1 MPTKKTSDPIPVDD
15 ATPGDDRAA
24 ARPEVGDELELDLHD
39 LAHGGEAVG
48 RHDHF
53 VVFVPF
59 GAPGDRVRV
68 RVVDVRRSFA
78 RATILEVLSP
88 SPDRVEPRCPYVGTC
103 GGCQLQHLSADAQ
116 VAARPRVLRDLLT
129 RIGRI
134 HEPVVEPCERGEAFH
149 TRHRITLHARTPL
162 DGGPSVLGYVSV
174 DGEDLVPVASCAIAH
189 ERFQPV
195 LEALQA
201 AMPEVG
207 EVAGEVDLRIGYPAE
222 TVQVVLG
229 PGTEN
234 LAARLVMEL
243 GSRHLEDDVDVL
255 WTEDGQPRSGPR
267 ERARALTLRAPWAS
281 WTLPPRVFYQVY
293 VPLALRMAE
302 LVREWARLGSR
313 ERAVDL
319 FGGVGFLA
327 TAFAG
332 EATRVWVLEGHVG
345 AVRAGE
351 RAVQRAGIGNV
362 RFVPGPVESLLPTMN
377 FKGTL
382 ALAVL
387 DPPREGVPPKVLDT
401 LLEVRPPRILYVSCE
416 ASTLARDLRRLVEGG
431 YRHVRSRP
439 FELFPQT
446 AHFESV
452 TLLELGTPRPEPGD
466 AGDDGA

>member
-1 MPTKKTSDPIPVDD
+1 MPTKKTPDPIPIDEG
-15 ATPGDDRAA
+15 TPRRPAPV
-24 ARPEVGDELELDLHD
+24 RPEVGDELELDLHD

-48 RHDHF
+48 RHREF

-68 RVVDVRRSFA
+68 RVTEVRRSFA
-78 RATILEVLSP
+78 RASILDVVTP
-88 SPDRVEPRCPYVGTC
+88 SPDRVEPRCPYFGTC
-103 GGCQLQHLSADAQ
+103 GGCQLQHLSAAAQ
-116 VAARPRVLRDLLT
+116 VAARPRVLGDLLT

-134 HEPVVEPCERGEAFH
+134 ESPVIEECEHGEAYH

-174 DGEDLVPVASCAIAH
+174 DGEDIVPVTSCAIAH

-201 AMPEVG
+201 AMSGVG
-207 EVAGEVDLRIGYPAE
+207 EIAGEVDLRIGHPADA
-222 TVQVVLG
+222 VQVVLG

-234 LAARLVMEL
+234 LAGRVVMEL
-243 GSRHLEDDVDVL
+243 GSRHIEEQVDVL

-267 ERARALTLRAPWAS
+267 EKSRPLTLRTPWAS
-281 WTLPPRVFYQVY
+281 WTIPPRVFYQVY
-293 VPLALRMAE
+293 VSLALRMAE
-302 LVREWARLGSR
+302 VVREWTHLGTR
-313 ERAVDL
+313 DRAVDL

-332 EATRVWVLEGHVG
+332 EATRVWVLEGHYG

-351 RAVQRAGIGNV
+351 KAVQRAGIGNV

-382 ALAVL
+382 TLAVL
-387 DPPREGVPPKVLDT
+387 DPPREGVPRKVVDT
-401 LLEVRPPRILYVSCE
+401 LLRVRPPRILYVSCE
-416 ASTLARDLRRLVEGG
+416 ASTLARDLRLLVEGG

-452 TLLELGTPRPEPGD
+452 TLLELGDASPEPGD
-466 AGDDGA
+466 AADDGA